1 MFAHP
6 SEAALAGMLGF
17 YGVAFEYEPVEF
29 VLAWDGSGRPCSAF
43 RPDFYLPE
51 HDLFLELTTLRQGLV
66 THKHRKLRRL
76 AELYPE
82 VRVKLLYR
90 RDLAGLELRSRLS
103 A

>member
-1 MFAHP
+1 
-6 SEAALAGMLGF
+6 MLGF

-29 VLAWDGSGRPCSAF
+29 VLAWDEDGRPRSAF

-66 THKHRKLRRL
+66 TPKHRKLRRL
-76 AELYPE
+76 AELYPG